1 MLQASSN
8 KIIIFGG
15 CDQFYTTMY
24 NDVYVLDVDAE
35 PPIWSKQTTKGTLPA
50 GRYAHS
56 MTLAGDNIVIA
67 FGKRCAR

>member
-1 MLQASSN
+1 
-8 KIIIFGG
+8 
-15 CDQFYTTMY
+15 MY